1 MATRAKPAL
10 PGSDLPFARITK
22 TGKLSCTG
30 CRKRT
35 EPRLIEP
42 ETALGAPIALLA
54 DKLAGVQEPAMK
66 KTKRAFLF
74 G

>member
-1 MATRAKPAL
+1 MAMHTKPAL

-42 ETALGAPIALLA
+42 GYIVTNSLDLQASPKAAGKPRAGTTA
-54 DKLAGVQEPAMK
+54 PA
-66 KTKRAFLF
+66 R
-74 G
+74 